1 MTIFDEKYKAFSE
14 MVIPEGAFD
23 NQRRDMKMTFYSGA
37 VALISCISILHAENN
52 KAEDSDIEFTN
63 IVNEIYKQM
72 EEFLTE

>member
-1 MTIFDEKYKAFSE
+1 MTIFDEQYKAFAE
-14 MVIPEGAFD
+14 MVIPENALD
-23 NQRRDMKMTFYSGA
+23 NQRRDMKMSFYSGA
-37 VALISCISILHAENN
+37 VALISCISILNAENA